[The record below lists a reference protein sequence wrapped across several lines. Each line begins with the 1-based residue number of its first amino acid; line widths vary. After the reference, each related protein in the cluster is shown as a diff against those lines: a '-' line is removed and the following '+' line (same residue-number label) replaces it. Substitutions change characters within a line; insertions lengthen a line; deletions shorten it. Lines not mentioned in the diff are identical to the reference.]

1 MYLKLFR
8 NNILYLMA
16 SIDTKP
22 LKKYGVLSYP
32 KMIHEGVAVICEL
45 I

>member
-1 MYLKLFR
+1 
-8 NNILYLMA
+8 MA

-22 LKKYGVLSYP
+22 LKKYCVLSHP
-32 KMIHEGVAVICEL
+32 KMMHEGVAVICEL